1 MSLVIFSLDL
11 IAKTGRTGIYQLR
24 NAFPGV
30 MMNQD
35 VFKLVEG
42 KFERLYQR
50 LQSLE
55 TSEQLPDQLLTEVR
69 SFYNDLQRVSQELS
83 EDLHTLFS
91 SLGLIEAPS
100 DLPQVP
106 EETGQKASLQ
116 NIREIQDMFE
126 YAPVGMALFDAD
138 PPYKVLAYN
147 HIYQSYWPKPYDTQG
162 LIGEFATDFFPQET
176 QDNIFEIF
184 EEVRRTGQPKTVRS
198 FEIHRAKQE
207 TTWWNMCLAPVFVE
221 GRLVAFSHM
230 LVDVTEQVQ
239 SRRLLEMELAER
251 ERAEDELAKSNLTL
265 AQSEARF
272 QVALKHSPIMVYT
285 TDRELRYT
293 WIHNPRHG
301 FEPEQILGKR
311 DDEIFPPEDVGDLV
325 EFKRQV
331 LMSGQGQRQEI
342 EFTYAGRPLTYDV
355 TAEPVIDAGGQVT
368 GLTVAAYDITDIKKL
383 QAETLAHSAEIE
395 THHLLSEQRERERM
409 EIARYLHDDPVQDL
423 LAVTYDLQ
431 STLLDASEG
440 SVASA
445 LKDVTRDV
453 KRVIHKLRNFSYELR
468 PPMLANFSLAKNLH
482 AYAERFR
489 EQYPHTQ
496 IQLNLQK
503 DGDLLNSRV
512 RITLF
517 RVYQETLNN
526 VGRHAHAQKVMV
538 NLRLDAE
545 WVYLEVIDDGV
556 GFDVPEQWLSIAR
569 QGHLGLVGIWE
580 RVDGLGGNFEIHS
593 EPGQGTRVQI
603 RVPYSAVGGQDEEGG
618 RSESGFEN
626 SGDGP

>member
-1 MSLVIFSLDL
+1 
-11 IAKTGRTGIYQLR
+11 
-24 NAFPGV
+24 
-30 MMNQD
+30 MNQD

-50 LQSLE
+50 LQSME
-55 TSEQLPDQLLTEVR
+55 TSEHLPDQLLQEVR
-69 SFYNDLQRVSQELS
+69 FFYNDLQRVSQELS
-83 EDLHTLFS
+83 EDLHSLFD
-91 SLGLIEAPS
+91 SLGLGES
-100 DLPQVP
+100 SLDLPQVP
-106 EETGQKASLQ
+106 EQTGQRASFQ

-138 PPYKVLAYN
+138 PPYKVLAHN
-147 HIYQSYWPKPYDTQG
+147 HIYQSYWPKPFATQG
-162 LIGEFATDFFPQET
+162 LIGEFATDFFPQEM
-176 QDNIFEIF
+176 QDDILEVFED
-184 EEVRRTGQPKTVRS
+184 VNRTGQTKILPS
-198 FEIHRAKQE
+198 FEIHGARQE

-221 GRLVAFSHM
+221 GHLVAFSHM
-230 LVDVTEQVQ
+230 LVDVTDQVQ

-251 ERAEDELAKSNLTL
+251 ERAEDELARANLIL

-285 TDRELRYT
+285 TDNELRYT

-311 DDEIFPPEDVGDLV
+311 DDEILPPEDVGDLV
-325 EFKRQV
+325 EFKHQV
-331 LMSGQGQRQEI
+331 LLSGEGQRREI
-342 EFTYAGRPLTYDV
+342 EFTYAGRTLTYDV
-355 TAEPVIDAGGQVT
+355 TAEPVLDAHGQVT

-383 QAETLAHSAEIE
+383 QAEALAHSAEIE

-409 EIARYLHDDPVQDL
+409 EIARYLHDGPVQDL

-431 STLLDASEG
+431 STRLDVGED
-440 SVASA
+440 SVDSA
-445 LKDVTRDV
+445 LDEIIQDV
-453 KRVIHKLRNFSYELR
+453 KHVIHKLRNYSYELR
-468 PPMLANFSLAKNLH
+468 PPMLANFSLAKNLR

-489 EQYPHTQ
+489 EQYPHIQ

-503 DGDLLNSRV
+503 DDDLLNSRV
-512 RITLF
+512 RTTLF

-526 VGRHAHAQKVMV
+526 VGRHAQAQNVWV

-545 WVYLEVIDDGV
+545 QVYLEVIDDGV

-593 EPGQGTRVQI
+593 EPDQGTRI
-603 RVPYSAVGGQDEEGG
+603 KIHVPYAPVGGRVEQGG
-618 RSESGFEN
+618 RLES
-626 SGDGP
+626 D

>member
-1 MSLVIFSLDL
+1 
-11 IAKTGRTGIYQLR
+11 
-24 NAFPGV
+24 
-30 MMNQD
+30 MNQD

-55 TSEQLPDQLLTEVR
+55 TSEYLPDQLLHEVR
-69 SFYNDLQRVSQELS
+69 SFYIDLQRVSQELS
-83 EDLHTLFS
+83 EDMHTLFG
-91 SLGLIEAPS
+91 SLGFIEAPS
-100 DLPQVP
+100 DLPLVP
-106 EETGQKASLQ
+106 EKSDQKAGLQ

-126 YAPVGMALFDAD
+126 HAPVGMALFDAD
-138 PPYKVLAYN
+138 PPYKVLAHN
-147 HIYQSYWPKPYDTQG
+147 HVYQSYWPKPYATQG
-162 LIGEFATDFFPQET
+162 LIGEFATNFFPQET
-176 QDNIFEIF
+176 QDDIFEVF
-184 EEVRRTGQPKTVRS
+184 EEVSRTGQPKTLRS
-198 FEIHRAKQE
+198 FELHGVRQGSI
-207 TTWWNMCLAPVFVE
+207 WWNLYLAPVFME
-221 GRLVAFSHM
+221 GRLAAYSHM

-251 ERAEDELAKSNLTL
+251 ERAEDELAKANLIL

-272 QVALKHSPIMVYT
+272 QVALKHSPVMVYT

-311 DDEIFPPEDVGDLV
+311 DNEILPPEDVGDLV

-331 LMSGQGQRQEI
+331 LRSGQGQRKEI
-342 EFTYAGRPLTYDV
+342 EFTYAGRNLTYDV
-355 TAEPVIDAGGQVT
+355 TAEPVLDAGGQVT

-409 EIARYLHDDPVQDL
+409 EIAHYLHDGPVQDL

-431 STLLDASEG
+431 SIMLDAGES
-440 SVASA
+440 SVATA
-445 LKDVTRDV
+445 LKEVIRDV
-453 KRVIHKLRNFSYELR
+453 KRVIHKLRNYSYELK
-468 PPMLANFSLAKNLH
+468 PPMLANFSLAKNLR

-489 EQYPHTQ
+489 EQYPHIQ

-512 RITLF
+512 RTTLF

-526 VGRHAHAQKVMV
+526 IGRHAQAKKVQV
-538 NLRLDAE
+538 NLRLDVE
-545 WVYLEVIDDGV
+545 RVYLEVIDDGV
-556 GFDVPEQWLSIAR
+556 GFDVPAQWLSIAR

-580 RVDGLGGNFEIHS
+580 RVDGLGGNFEINS
-593 EPGQGTRVQI
+593 EAGQGTQVQI
-603 RVPYSAVGGQDEEGG
+603 RVPYSPVGRQYGDGG
-618 RSESGFEN
+618 RPESVHED
-626 SGDGP
+626 SGDGS